1 MTLISIKFILELS
14 SLHWWLVAA
23 RMCAAVISRSCLVV
37 SCNLCPNALR
47 CAERRKYVKATS
59 LHPPYSPT
67 IDKLRNKFLFTG
79 TCCICKENCKVLRLS
94 CSHII
99 CPEDLQGYITAALG
113 DISMFPLKCP
123 MFHMGC
129 IGFIE
134 TKTAKR
140 VMTATQYERF
150 CDFSDRALYGEGMR
164 CLFCNNYVC
173 YPANESINMVEC
185 PYCVQRFCVK
195 CKRPWHYGSKGC
207 PLDAVD
213 DDLEKWK
220 QHSGAQKCPT
230 CGKLIEK
237 DDPNTC
243 NHMVHKIT
251 DGIPCVRERTDF
263 CCKLFS
269 IFLRASYICRFVWYG
284 GRGRL
289 PT

>member
-1 MTLISIKFILELS
+1 MF
-14 SLHWWLVAA
+14 VAA
-23 RMCAAVISRSCLVV
+23 ILRRFLQV
-37 SCNLCPNALR
+37 SCSCMCCQNELYSV
-47 CAERRKYVKATS
+47 ERRKYVKATS

-67 IDKLRNKFLFTG
+67 IDKLRNKFLFTD
-79 TCCICKENCKVLRLS
+79 TCCICKENCKVLKLS

-99 CPEDLQGYITAALG
+99 CPEDLKGYISAALG

-129 IGFIE
+129 SGFIE

-140 VMTATQYERF
+140 VMSAAQYERF

-173 YPANESINMVEC
+173 YPANESISMVEC

-195 CKRPWHYGSKGC
+195 CKRPWHYGKGC

-220 QHSGAQKCPT
+220 RHSGAQKCPT

-263 CCKLFS
+263 CCKLL
-269 IFLRASYICRFVWYG
+269 ILRTACKLTDMCRFMWYG
-284 GRGRL
+284 GRC
-289 PT
+289 